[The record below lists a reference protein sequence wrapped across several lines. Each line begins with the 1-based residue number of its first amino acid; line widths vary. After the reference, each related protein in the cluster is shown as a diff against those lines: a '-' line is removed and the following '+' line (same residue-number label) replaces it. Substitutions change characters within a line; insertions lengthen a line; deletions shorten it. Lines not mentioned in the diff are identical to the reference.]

1 VPAATKLR
9 HLRRRETGAGEQ
21 DERIKRRETERTGR
35 DGTGL
40 DWTRVILFLCDRNRD
55 FYRGYSKNHRGTSVR
70 SDLKR

>member
-40 DWTRVILFLCDRNRD
+40 DWTGRGLFY
-55 FYRGYSKNHRGTSVR
+55 FYATETGISTVVTVKTTAALRFGAI
-70 SDLKR
+70 